1 MIESLARSVG
11 FHWVQGAYYERSVFG
26 SEDVFFKPFGSCMM
40 NTKIVT
46 VPGFH
51 GSDDT
56 HWQSWLERQLPGSE
70 RVGGIDW
77 EKPQILTW
85 ANAIEKHIDA
95 TSGRVILVA
104 HSFGCL
110 ASALVASRNPEKVSG
125 LILVAPASPQRFSLT
140 GPISADA
147 RPQNDI
153 SGFLPNRRLDTLG
166 ILVASQNDPWMQF
179 SQAERFSRQWGL
191 TLHDA
196 GYAGH
201 INTEAGYG
209 EWPLIEKMVTAM
221 QISLE
226 NAMVDSPL
234 QLPDKLLFSPLSH
247 ST

>member
-1 MIESLARSVG
+1 
-11 FHWVQGAYYERSVFG
+11 
-26 SEDVFFKPFGSCMM
+26 MM
-40 NTKIVT
+40 KTKIVT

-51 GSDDT
+51 GSDEK
-56 HWQSWLERQLPGSE
+56 HWQSLLERQLPNSE
-70 RVGGIDW
+70 RVRGIDW
-77 EKPQILTW
+77 EQPQIFTW

-95 TSGRVILVA
+95 APNPVILVA

-110 ASALVASRNPEKVSG
+110 ASALVTSRRPEKVAG

-153 SGFLPNRRLDTLG
+153 SGFLPNRLDTLG
-166 ILVASQNDPWMQF
+166 LLIASQNDPWMRF
-179 SQAERFSRQWGL
+179 SQAEQFSHQWGL

-196 GYAGH
+196 GHAGH
-201 INTEAGYG
+201 INSEAGYG
-209 EWPLIEKMVTAM
+209 EWPLIEKLVTSL